1 MEETLPTKPV
11 TAPVEICD
19 NSAILTSPIA
29 ATTITDGI
37 LHWYEADSLTAI
49 QDSPVFNGLTLLD
62 STNYLVKQ
70 QDTITGCFSEFALA
84 SVYLLK
90 QPDLTIESSNELFLL
105 CEGEQITLSISPVLQ
120 VDSIVWY
127 VQKTSPPNSPLVL
140 KGTGATLVD
149 TPAVT
154 SKYIADVRTKDGCLY
169 VYDQMVTVQP
179 LPVSPELKDYTYCQ
193 FESDLTAITADSL
206 RGNNSLLW
214 HLADGSIDTL
224 TTLPA
229 PSTDVDGTFY
239 RYVQQ
244 YNPITGCASPMDTA
258 TITIYKL
265 PIAPFTQ
272 IVDVCE
278 GSADTS
284 SPIALASG
292 ILHWYESDSI
302 TAISGL
308 PMITGASLSAS
319 KNYLVRQED
328 TNGCYSPFAVA
339 PINLL
344 EKPDIAIQAVG
355 NKFTETNPLSW
366 VLVMNTNVTN

>member
-1 MEETLPTKPV
+1 MKIKLLCVGKNNNSIWFDSMEHYSKRINQYVNFSIEYIPDVKTGKKSNPELVKN
-11 TAPVEICD
+11 E
-19 NSAILTSPIA
+19 
-29 ATTITDGI
+29 
-37 LHWYEADSLTAI
+37 EAKKLLLKIKKDDVVI
-49 QDSPVFNGLTLLD
+49 LLD
-62 STNYLVKQ
+62 ENGKAFSSKAFAETVENHQNMGVRNLVF
-70 QDTITGCFSEFALA
+70 IIGGAFGFSENI
-84 SVYLLK
+84 YLTFDKKIRLSDMTFSH
-90 QPDLTIESSNELFLL
+90 QMIRLFFCEQLYRAYTI
-105 CEGEQITLSISPVLQ
+105 IH
-120 VDSIVWY
+120 
-127 VQKTSPPNSPLVL
+127 K
-140 KGTGATLVD
+140 
-149 TPAVT
+149 
-154 SKYIADVRTKDGCLY
+154 
-169 VYDQMVTVQP
+169 
-179 LPVSPELKDYTYCQ
+179 
-193 FESDLTAITADSL
+193 
-206 RGNNSLLW
+206 
-214 HLADGSIDTL
+214 
-224 TTLPA
+224 